1 MSFEKGIRIGFGRL
15 KHSLS
20 LRADALDHQADIA
33 KVQERAGHVDELRA
47 HIKALQGSA
56 PPLANQNQPQAP
68 PRPRGPGR
76 RAESRPQ
83 QDNGAGLFN
92 SI

>member
-20 LRADALDHQADIA
+20 LRADALDHQADIV

-56 PPLANQNQPQAP
+56 APPANQNQPEAP
-68 PRPRGPGR
+68 AKASRTRKKGGQG
-76 RAESRPQ
+76 AE
-83 QDNGAGLFN
+83 
-92 SI
+92 